1 MPITKIIDNGS
12 LLEIHDQ
19 DFRGL
24 LITEL
29 EKSTG
34 IILKKD
40 TQYLYITYPTTLTT
54 QTIDP
59 SQVVDPVNTGVDD
72 LFNIIDGYLQT
83 GAAGDLNGFIDYNDT
98 TGAFSITADTW
109 TDLPNDGQGAFSN
122 DSYKPTGVTEL
133 IDTTTG
139 YIDPSELNLGDTI
152 LVRNDYTIN
161 PNTNNALLKF
171 RYELGNGGG
180 TYTLEKIIGRL
191 DSGSG
196 QNYRFSLTP
205 DLIYMG
211 DTNTRDNP
219 IKLQVY
225 CTSNATVTNAGSVI
239 QVIKR

>member
-98 TGAFSITADTW
+98 TGAFSVTADTW
-109 TDLPNDGQGAFSN
+109 TDLPNNGQGAFSN

-139 YIDPSELNLGDTI
+139 YIDPTELNFKFQGFHRLG
-152 LVRNDYTIN
+152 
-161 PNTNNALLKF
+161 F
-171 RYELGNGGG
+171 EGSSS
-180 TYTLEKIIGRL
+180 E
-191 DSGSG
+191 DSPLAASRPSSRAHRPHNCAC
-196 QNYRFSLTP
+196 Q
-205 DLIYMG
+205 
-211 DTNTRDNP
+211 
-219 IKLQVY
+219 
-225 CTSNATVTNAGSVI
+225 
-239 QVIKR
+239 